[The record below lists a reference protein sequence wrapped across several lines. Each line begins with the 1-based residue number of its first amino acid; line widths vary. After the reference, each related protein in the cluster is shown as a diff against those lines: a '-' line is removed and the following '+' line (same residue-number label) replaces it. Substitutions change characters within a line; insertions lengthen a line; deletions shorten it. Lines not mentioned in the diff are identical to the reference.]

1 MSAFRS
7 HLTVLESSASRF
19 SSASAFQI
27 PDVDTETGKA
37 LRWRPI
43 SYSQF
48 RDDVNTSARYYAKTL
63 RADGVQPQSVVG
75 LWLTG
80 LTYTDVL
87 HIYGVSRAGFVPQLF
102 SLRLPNPTVVFELL
116 ERAGAKALIHDASFA
131 TTLGDSPVP
140 THTAIDLQ
148 SMDASSEP
156 LPAMATITNPDQT
169 IFVLHTS
176 GSTSGSPKL
185 VPCNARW
192 LDSMV
197 HKSYQVSRPTNA
209 DKQDVCTWMG
219 SMCHVGQEFM
229 MLGSLQH
236 GSCTIQPT
244 KITFSVDELLDM
256 VIRCRMNRL
265 HQFAAFLAINIRAA
279 RQDPKVLSVLQSL
292 DHIVYSGLPL
302 PQDDEAWGYSQ
313 GLPLYNLF
321 GSTECGAMLLSV
333 GGKGRDAAV
342 LQALEGVSYGFFPT
356 DKSASVES
364 SHQSTGQ
371 MLELVILADS
381 PDCPHTS
388 LRHAD
393 GHFHTGD
400 LFHAVAP
407 NRYISRG
414 RDDDWI
420 KSDNGLRCDTMSIE
434 DNVRKMCG
442 NLVEECVVVGNT
454 RPSPTLF
461 IEAAGDMD
469 HAKLKKEIIR
479 KTRLFHS
486 RRYIH
491 ERITS
496 PHFIIVVPSK
506 SLPRT
511 ATKGNI
517 RRRAV
522 EELFKAELDQV
533 YSTA

>member
-1 MSAFRS
+1 
-7 HLTVLESSASRF
+7 
-19 SSASAFQI
+19 
-27 PDVDTETGKA
+27 
-37 LRWRPI
+37 
-43 SYSQF
+43 
-48 RDDVNTSARYYAKTL
+48 
-63 RADGVQPQSVVG
+63 
-75 LWLTG
+75 
-80 LTYTDVL
+80 
-87 HIYGVSRAGFVPQLF
+87 
-102 SLRLPNPTVVFELL
+102 
-116 ERAGAKALIHDASFA
+116 
-131 TTLGDSPVP
+131 
-140 THTAIDLQ
+140 
-148 SMDASSEP
+148 
-156 LPAMATITNPDQT
+156 
-169 IFVLHTS
+169 
-176 GSTSGSPKL
+176 
-185 VPCNARW
+185 
-192 LDSMV
+192 
-197 HKSYQVSRPTNA
+197 
-209 DKQDVCTWMG
+209 
-219 SMCHVGQEFM
+219 MCHVGQEFM

-265 HQFAAFLAINIRAA
+265 HQFAAFLAVNIRAA

-313 GLPLYNLF
+313 GLPLYVRTFSCHPIRSLLTPTLQNLF

-356 DKSASVES
+356 EKSASVES
-364 SHQSTGQ
+364 THKSTGQ

-381 PDCPHTS
+381 PDCPDSS
-388 LRHAD
+388 LRHED

-400 LFHAVAP
+400 LFHEVSAG
-407 NRYISRG
+407 RYISRG

-420 KSDNGLRCDTMSIE
+420 KSNNGLRCDTMSIE

-442 NLVEECVVVGNT
+442 SLIEECVVVGNA

-461 IEAAGDMD
+461 IEAAVDMD
-469 HAKLKKEIIR
+469 HTKLKKEIIR

-496 PHFIIVVPSK
+496 PQFIIVVPSK

-533 YSTA
+533 YITA